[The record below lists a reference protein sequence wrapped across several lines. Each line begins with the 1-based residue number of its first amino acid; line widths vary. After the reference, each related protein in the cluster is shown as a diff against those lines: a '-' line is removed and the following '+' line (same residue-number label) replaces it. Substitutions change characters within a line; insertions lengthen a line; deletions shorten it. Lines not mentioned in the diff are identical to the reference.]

1 MFPFVSRFFK
11 DRHWLFTEFPEL
23 SGPETVDPEHN
34 QDTNSQMAREE
45 EFMEKDTNS
54 SRCLENSHALNSTNV
69 VPVDSVTK
77 KDVSSNR
84 CSSEVTD
91 CSLVGLVNDKLN
103 SASVES
109 TADNLTPGRNC
120 VQAFPGHQKKKRVLE
135 VKESFIKTATR
146 VDASVFPG
154 LKKKFQFALQTS
166 SSSYFRFTCPAQ
178 KSTCPRQVQRQI
190 YSCFEKGC
198 RKKAHVRS

>member
-23 SGPETVDPEHN
+23 SGPETVDPQHN
-34 QDTNSQMAREE
+34 QDTNSQMTREE

-54 SRCLENSHALNSTNV
+54 TRFLENSHALNSSDV
-69 VPVDSVTK
+69 VPVDSVRK
-77 KDVSSNR
+77 ENVLSN
-84 CSSEVTD
+84 SASEVTD
-91 CSLVGLVNDKLN
+91 CSLVGSVNEKLN
-103 SASVES
+103 STSLES

-146 VDASVFPG
+146 VDAFVFPG
-154 LKKKFQFALQTS
+154 LKKN
-166 SSSYFRFTCPAQ
+166 
-178 KSTCPRQVQRQI
+178 
-190 YSCFEKGC
+190 
-198 RKKAHVRS
+198 